1 MVEGHVNTA
10 TVRDGGSSRLVSN
23 SLPETNVFAPENGWL
38 EYDSFLCGWPVFG
51 GELLVSRRVAAIY
64 KPFRP
69 FGRGPT
75 TPLRGL
81 TITMVITHLLVGMI
95 RHGWRGK
102 SFFICLVSFGVGVLE
117 KNNAGVL
124 EKLHYI

>member
-1 MVEGHVNTA
+1 MDGWNT
-10 TVRDGGSSRLVSN
+10 
-23 SLPETNVFAPENGWL
+23 
-38 EYDSFLCGWPVFG
+38 SFLWGWSVFG
-51 GELLVSRRVAAIY
+51 GELLVSGRVAAIY

-81 TITMVITHLLVGMI
+81 TITMV
-95 RHGWRGK
+95 HGYYPLTSWNDPPWLEREA
-102 SFFICLVSFGVGVLE
+102 FFIFLVSFGVGVLE

-124 EKLHYI
+124 EKLHKHVYIHI